1 MKLHFLLLLFFPAV
15 VWSQNQKFT
24 TQQFKEDFNFFWT
37 TVNDE
42 YCYFDKKQTD
52 WDQVKALYAPVVDTI
67 TTREQFV
74 STIERALYEIYDHH
88 ASLNTNTDLSQR
100 LVPSGTDI
108 WAEYQQGKA
117 IIVEVKQNSGA
128 ATAQIKAGMEV
139 LAVNGIPVNEAIK
152 PFIGRSLKQVDD
164 EAKSYA
170 LRLLLAGN
178 HIQRRIIT
186 LQSGGKAS
194 DFYPDKAGLLLE
206 HKNYTS
212 KTEHYIQE
220 SIGYLKI
227 NDCLYDNDL
236 IPELDS
242 VLQQMKNTKGLILD
256 LRNTGSG
263 GNTTVA
269 KAILGWFI
277 NEDHFYQK
285 HDYFAE
291 EKATGIKRSWVE
303 IVSPRKGNYYDKPL
317 VILVD
322 HWTGSISEGIT
333 IGFDGLKR
341 PNTKI
346 MGTNLARLCGAVYT
360 FEMPN
365 TKIHFSIPN
374 ERLYHINGMPRERF
388 VPDTLIDVQNSSAT
402 ADLFLEKAM
411 SYLKSK

>member
-1 MKLHFLLLLFFPAV
+1 
-15 VWSQNQKFT
+15 
-24 TQQFKEDFNFFWT
+24 
-37 TVNDE
+37 
-42 YCYFDKKQTD
+42 
-52 WDQVKALYAPVVDTI
+52 
-67 TTREQFV
+67 
-74 STIERALYEIYDHH
+74 
-88 ASLNTNTDLSQR
+88 
-100 LVPSGTDI
+100 
-108 WAEYQQGKA
+108 
-117 IIVEVKQNSGA
+117 
-128 ATAQIKAGMEV
+128 MEV